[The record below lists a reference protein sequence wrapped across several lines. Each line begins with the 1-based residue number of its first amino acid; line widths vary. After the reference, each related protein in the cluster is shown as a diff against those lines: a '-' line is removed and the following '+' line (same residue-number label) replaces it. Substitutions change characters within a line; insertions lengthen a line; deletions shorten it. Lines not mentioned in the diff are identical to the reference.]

1 MGKRGSCPS
10 LIGCTHGTPKIEQA
24 KGKRGC
30 KRCGIEIQKGTYG
43 VVVPIPGQMGR
54 KVYCLSCSLEI
65 IAESRKDLEG
75 FEQRVRNHLT

>member
-1 MGKRGSCPS
+1 MAKRGPCPS

-43 VVVPIPGQMGR
+43 VVVPIPGQMGKR
-54 KVYCLSCSLEI
+54 GYCLSCSLEI
-65 IAESRKDLEG
+65 VAESRKDLNR
-75 FEQRVRNHLT
+75 FEQEVKSYLK